1 MSYLE
6 DFLANINYLPG
17 EIVRSLE
24 LVRQLDNK
32 SQYTVN
38 EMESLSKSYLSS
50 IKPTR
55 DYMSDDLDLLDK
67 IKARQYQAISLA
79 DEKIAISK
87 QMCTLLERHINKLK
101 EDLSTF
107 KVELQAKTEDKIGT
121 ESFDMPFKRKK
132 TDTSVVMEE
141 FSYLDQPELN
151 GFVMDYEEEIEDEN
165 LYCICNQPN
174 YGRMI
179 ECEHPKCQKKW
190 FHFTC
195 VGLVTSPKG
204 KWICPSCSSS

>member
-6 DFLANINYLPG
+6 DFINNINYLPG
-17 EIVRSLE
+17 EITRSLE
-24 LVRQLDNK
+24 LVRQLDSK

-38 EMESLSKSYLSS
+38 EMDSMCKSYLSS
-50 IKPTR
+50 LKQTR
-55 DYMSDDLDLLDK
+55 DYVSDDSDLLDK

-101 EDLSTF
+101 TDLSSF
-107 KVELQAKTEDKIGT
+107 KVELQAKTEDKIGPET
-121 ESFDMPFKRKK
+121 FEMPFKQKK
-132 TDTSVVMEE
+132 TETNTVMEE
-141 FSYLDQPELN
+141 FSYLDSHELH
-151 GFVMDYEEEIEDEN
+151 GFVMDYEEEIEDQN

-195 VGLVTSPKG
+195 VGLVASPKG